1 MRRARCLA
9 AALRGWGRHRGIR
22 LGLEIRLVLG
32 LLRADSGIR
41 RQGSEIHHRVLET
54 RRELR
59 GLERLLPQL
68 RRLRRRKIEFDR
80 GLARIRTDLFLGNGT
95 QLADASVRAYDVG
108 E

>member
-9 AALRGWGRHRGIR
+9 AELRGWGRLRGIR
-22 LGLEIRLVLG
+22 LVSEIRRVLG

-41 RQGSEIHHRVLET
+41 RQGSEIRHRVLET

-59 GLERLLPQL
+59 GLERPLPQL
-68 RRLRRRKIEFDR
+68 RRLRRLNSEDR
-80 GLARIRTDLFLGNGT
+80 PQIARIRTDLFLGDGT